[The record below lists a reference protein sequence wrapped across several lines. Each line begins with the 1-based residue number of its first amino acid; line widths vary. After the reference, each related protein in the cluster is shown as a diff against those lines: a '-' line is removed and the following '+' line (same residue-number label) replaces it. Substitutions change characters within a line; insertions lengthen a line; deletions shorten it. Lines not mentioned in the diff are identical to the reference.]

1 MSSDNLTIPA
11 VMAYGYT
18 RSKKFPSVVVNDV
31 QGAYMVTNYIIQQ
44 GHKRIAVITG
54 KDQSFHTKDRL
65 LGYQKALYDNKIFY
79 NPELVIDGDW
89 SKESGYNAAAK
100 AMEQN
105 VTAIFCMNDQMAGG
119 VYKWLME
126 TGKTV
131 GKDIS
136 IAGYDDRDVSLYMNP
151 LLTTLKLP
159 LHQIGKTAC
168 QLLINQIEGDVEKD
182 LLGQKGG
189 EIIIQ
194 EEGQLKIRDS
204 VMALQ

>member
-1 MSSDNLTIPA
+1 
-11 VMAYGYT
+11 
-18 RSKKFPSVVVNDV
+18 
-31 QGAYMVTNYIIQQ
+31 
-44 GHKRIAVITG
+44 
-54 KDQSFHTKDRL
+54 
-65 LGYQKALYDNKIFY
+65 
-79 NPELVIDGDW
+79 
-89 SKESGYNAAAK
+89 
-100 AMEQN
+100 MEQN